1 MSRIRDKDDPQGY
14 NANPEHCKDCVE
26 FIEVKKDPE
35 YRCAWTFTTV
45 QPMGVCPCA
54 PSHYKEVEQKKPY
67 LTIIDTRTGKT
78 YTTDLQQLCI
88 DAGLSD
94 RLTYCDIECLLT
106 DGETWYMLDEC
117 GNWAYLPACYK
128 VEEVR

>member
-1 MSRIRDKDDPQGY
+1 V
-14 NANPEHCKDCVE
+14 CK
-26 FIEVKKDPE
+26 E
-35 YRCAWTFTTV
+35 YREWYEHVARV
-45 QPMGVCPCA
+45 IDEPCPGIMDC
-54 PSHYKEVEQKKPY
+54 PH
-67 LTIIDTRTGKT
+67 DTRTAKHHLITNTLTGEQ

-117 GNWAYLPACYK
+117 GNWAYLPSVYK
-128 VEEVR
+128 VEDVRG

>member
-1 MSRIRDKDDPQGY
+1 MTQDAR
-14 NANPEHCKDCVE
+14 
-26 FIEVKKDPE
+26 
-35 YRCAWTFTTV
+35 YRCEHECVCKEYARNL
-45 QPMGVCPCA
+45 GVTCDQCCVTCP
-54 PSHYKEVEQKKPY
+54 H
-67 LTIIDTRTGKT
+67 DTRLPHSLTVTDTHTGKT

-94 RLTYCDIECLLT
+94 QLVYCDIECILT

-117 GNWAYLPACYK
+117 GNWAHLPAWYK

>member
-1 MSRIRDKDDPQGY
+1 MTAPFHPHQHCGHEKVCVRFITGSRVAALDGTPCM
-14 NANPEHCKDCVE
+14 ANHEGCRKCIHDARIPKRHL
-26 FIEVKKDPE
+26 I
-35 YRCAWTFTTV
+35 TN
-45 QPMGVCPCA
+45 
-54 PSHYKEVEQKKPY
+54 
-67 LTIIDTRTGKT
+67 TRTGKQ

-117 GNWAYLPACYK
+117 GNWAYLPSVYK
-128 VEEVR
+128 VEDVR

>member
-1 MSRIRDKDDPQGY
+1 MTSPSQPQQ
-14 NANPEHCKDCVE
+14 HCNSCKE
-26 FIEVKKDPE
+26 IETITTTK
-35 YRCAWTFTTV
+35 YRCRWNLCFVKPNNT
-45 QPMGVCPCA
+45 CLCK
-54 PSHYKEVEQKKPY
+54 PSHYEEGTPKPKHH
-67 LTIIDTRTGKT
+67 LITDTLTGKQ

-106 DGETWYMLDEC
+106 DGETWYVLDEC
-117 GNWAYLPACYK
+117 GNWAYLPSVYK

>member
-1 MSRIRDKDDPQGY
+1 MTAPSQHQQ
-14 NANPEHCKDCVE
+14 HCGHE
-26 FIEVKKDPE
+26 
-35 YRCAWTFTTV
+35 R
-45 QPMGVCPCA
+45 VCPEFRGNDPCNGVWI
-54 PSHYKEVEQKKPY
+54 PQLNEYYGCKHDTRIPKHH
-67 LTIIDTRTGKT
+67 LITDTRTGKQ

-117 GNWAYLPACYK
+117 GNWAYLPGVYK
-128 VEEVR
+128 VEEVRG

>member
-1 MSRIRDKDDPQGY
+1 MTPHTPSHRC
-14 NANPEHCKDCVE
+14 ETCKELEPV
-26 FIEVKKDPE
+26 VTTK
-35 YRCAWTFTTV
+35 YRCRWNLCYVKPHDT
-45 QPMGVCPCA
+45 CPCK
-54 PSHYKEVEQKKPY
+54 PSHWGEGVPRQKHY
-67 LTIIDTRTGKT
+67 LISNTRTGEQ
-78 YTTDLQQLCI
+78 YTNVYDPNLNGLQQLCI

-117 GNWAYLPACYK
+117 GNWAYLPAWYK

>member
-1 MSRIRDKDDPQGY
+1 MINQQHCGHECVCVDYGTVTTEDSEPCNIARCPHYTRIPK
-14 NANPEHCKDCVE
+14 HHL
-26 FIEVKKDPE
+26 I
-35 YRCAWTFTTV
+35 T
-45 QPMGVCPCA
+45 
-54 PSHYKEVEQKKPY
+54 
-67 LTIIDTRTGKT
+67 DTRTGKQ
-78 YTTDLQQLCI
+78 YTPDLQQLCI

-117 GNWAYLPACYK
+117 GNWAYLPSVYK